1 MQTLKTLRAFVAYP
15 DGFTRTEYAADQ
27 VITLADDAA
36 KSYMDAGHCAPHVDE
51 AAKAPALN
59 PDDFKTL
66 GELKDAVGA
75 KTLKEVEALVEA
87 LGHEVPDKRAVAP
100 IPVAIYETIV
110 NKHNAAIADAK
121 AAEEKAAADAKAAE
135 EKAAADAKAAEE
147 KAAADAKAA
156 EEKAAAD
163 AKEQAESDAKAKET
177 EAAVA
182 EKQAADQKRI
192 DDEKAAAHKAKAD
205 GTHEAKE

>member
-27 VITLADDAA
+27 VITLSDDAA
-36 KSYMDAGHCAPHVDE
+36 KSYISAGHCAPHADE
-51 AAKAPALN
+51 AAKAPALK

-87 LGHEVPDKRAVAP
+87 LGHEVPDKRAVAR
-100 IPVAIYETIV
+100 IPVAIYDTIV
-110 NKHNAAIADAK
+110 NKHNAAIA
-121 AAEEKAAADAKAAE
+121 
-135 EKAAADAKAAEE
+135 
-147 KAAADAKAA
+147 
-156 EEKAAAD
+156 

-192 DDEKAAAHKAKAD
+192 DDEKAAADEAAKAETLEADKAKAD
-205 GTHEAKE
+205 GTNEAKE

>member
-27 VITLADDAA
+27 VITLADVAA
-36 KSYMDAGHCAPHVDE
+36 KSYMDAGHCVPHVEE

-75 KTLKEVEALVEA
+75 KTLGEVEALVEA
-87 LGHEVPDKRAVAP
+87 LGHNVPDKKAVTP

-110 NKHNAAIADAK
+110 NKHNEALQR
-121 AAEEKAAADAKAAE
+121 AAEEEAQADDDAGSEPDATDETQADEANPAE
-135 EKAAADAKAAEE
+135 TA
-147 KAAADAKAA
+147 
-156 EEKAAAD
+156 
-163 AKEQAESDAKAKET
+163 
-177 EAAVA
+177 
-182 EKQAADQKRI
+182 
-192 DDEKAAAHKAKAD
+192 
-205 GTHEAKE
+205 GTNEAKE

>member
-27 VITLADDAA
+27 VITLSDDAA
-36 KSYMDAGHCAPHVDE
+36 KSYISAGHCAPHADE

-110 NKHNAAIADAK
+110 NKHNTAI
-121 AAEEKAAADAKAAE
+121 
-135 EKAAADAKAAEE
+135 
-147 KAAADAKAA
+147 ADAKAA

-192 DDEKAAAHKAKAD
+192 DDEKAAADEAAKAETLEADKAKAD
-205 GTHEAKE
+205 GTNEAKE